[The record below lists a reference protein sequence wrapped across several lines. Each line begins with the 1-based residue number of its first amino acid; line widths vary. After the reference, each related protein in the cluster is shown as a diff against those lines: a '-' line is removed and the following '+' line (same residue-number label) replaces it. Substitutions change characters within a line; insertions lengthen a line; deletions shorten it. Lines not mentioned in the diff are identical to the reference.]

1 MTENRLYEIIDD
13 LVTCI
18 EKRNDNSLTWILAN
32 TSISQ
37 EEIEFCREVAKKNKE
52 TKIQIEIGGEYKVVN
67 SFYGNC
73 NDKTVIVLAP
83 VNDESD
89 LYQCVI
95 ADQYKK
101 NPNCFWQPNG
111 QVDYKN
117 GNVLLLYD
125 YELGKYKSKQ
135 NE

>member
-13 LVTCI
+13 LATCI
-18 EKRNDNSLTWILAN
+18 EKRNDNSLTWILTN

-37 EEIEFCREVAKKNKE
+37 EEIDFCREVATKNKE

-67 SFYGNC
+67 SFYDNC
-73 NDKTVIVLAP
+73 NDKTVIVIAP
-83 VNDESD
+83 VKDESD

-101 NPNCFWQPNG
+101 NPNYFWQPNG

-125 YELGKYKSKQ
+125 YELGKYK
-135 NE
+135 

>member
-13 LVTCI
+13 LATCI
-18 EKRNDNSLTWILAN
+18 EKINDNSLTWILEN

-37 EEIEFCREVAKKNKE
+37 EEIDFCREVAKKNKE

-101 NPNCFWQPNG
+101 NLDDFWRSNG
-111 QVDYKN
+111 EVDYMN
-117 GNVLLLYD
+117 GNVILLYD
-125 YELGKYKSKQ
+125 YELRKIQ
-135 NE
+135 TEN